1 MNRTEPQPNWKTH
14 FQEESLLILLRLN
27 QIQFS
32 FKGNFSTMDEMNK
45 KNPQYITVGFG
56 FIDLVHNTP

>member
-32 FKGNFSTMDEMNK
+32 LKGNFSTMDEMNK
-45 KNPQYITVGFG
+45 KI
-56 FIDLVHNTP
+56 HNILQ